1 MSSSQ
6 PISMN
11 ERNVWR
17 LSATPEEIARSN
29 EVRFAELLTFFAFGF
44 PARGFLGLTPFQGF
58 FLALMVF
65 LNVCVLGFF
74 ALVAFGRIQLPG
86 L

>member
-1 MSSSQ
+1 MFDDLRQKLIQNEPEAESPEPKQ
-6 PISMN
+6 PDP
-11 ERNVWR
+11 
-17 LSATPEEIARSN
+17 APRS
-29 EVRFAELLTFFAFGF
+29 RRR
-44 PARGFLGLTPFQGF
+44 ARGFLGLTPFQGF